1 MVVSTSLG
9 YLGSY
14 FLKKKIQ
21 KSHIAKSISRWF
33 SLSAYQFRSYVKKKN
48 KKELF

>member
-14 FLKKKIQ
+14 WNRFFLPEEKKNIL
-21 KSHIAKSISRWF
+21 AKSIKWF
-33 SLSAYQFRSYVKKKN
+33 G
-48 KKELF
+48 LFLI